1 MTNTIYQITYQLAW
15 QQHPSIPKGRVATL
29 VPGQEGVT
37 PVVALV
43 ELPAGISAEPHWH
56 ERADD
61 VLYIL
66 RGAGKIWIE
75 NQGEVSLHEGCF
87 LRIPAGVLHCPREI
101 REALTIYNL
110 WLPAGA
116 PTEKDETQ

>member
-1 MTNTIYQITYQLAW
+1 MIYQTADQLRW
-15 QQHPSIPKGRVATL
+15 QPHPAIARGRVATL
-29 VPGQEGVT
+29 IPGQEGVT

-66 RGAGKIWIE
+66 RGQGMMWIE
-75 NQGEVSLHEGCF
+75 GQGEVSLEEGCF
-87 LRIPAGVLHCPREI
+87 LRIPAGVRHCPRQV
-101 REALTIYNL
+101 RKALAIYNL

-116 PTEKDETQ
+116 KTQKG